1 MNISLP
7 TARFKVSPE
16 DFVVDEIDA
25 YPATGEGPHTLV
37 RFRKRG
43 LTTEAAVARL
53 AAALGVDK
61 RACGH
66 AGLKDKEAVT
76 TQRISLPDVAPE
88 AVLALRWD
96 DLEVLE
102 AVRHRNKLK
111 PGHLHGNRFDIVLRD
126 VSDVATTLA
135 TLAVL
140 AREGFPNA
148 FGPQRFGRDGDNAD
162 RALAFVRGEERG
174 PRDSRE
180 RRLLFS
186 ALQSRWFNRLLS
198 TRVADGSYRVPEE
211 GDLLKKHD
219 TGGMFLCEDA
229 ETDRARA
236 ARGELSPTGPMF
248 GSDMTLPGGA
258 VLARELAVLAEDGM
272 DLERLRPHRALGEG
286 TRRVLRILPAELVAD
301 EQGPAVVRVR
311 MTLPKGAYA
320 TTALAAA
327 VSLLPGR
334 SARDLPQPNAG
345 SGIDSPEPTSEQ
357 FPE

>member
-1 MNISLP
+1 MNAPLP
-7 TARFKVSPE
+7 TARFKSSPE

-25 YPATGEGPHTLV
+25 YPATGDGPHTLV
-37 RFRKRG
+37 RFKKRG
-43 LTTEAAVARL
+43 LTTEVALARL
-53 AAALGVDK
+53 ATALGVDK

-76 TQRISLPDVAPE
+76 TQRISLPEVAPE
-88 AVLALRWD
+88 AALALRWD

-102 AVRHRNKLK
+102 ATRHRNKLK
-111 PGHLHGNRFDIVLRD
+111 PGHLHGNRFDIVLRE
-126 VSDVATTLA
+126 VSDVPTTLA
-135 TLAVL
+135 ALA
-140 AREGFPNA
+140 AIGREGFPNA

-162 RALAFVRGEERG
+162 RALAFVRGEDRG
-174 PRDSRE
+174 PRDSRD
-180 RRLLFS
+180 RRMLFS
-186 ALQSRWFNRLLS
+186 ALQSRWFNRLLAA
-198 TRVADGSYRVPEE
+198 RVADGSYRVPAL

-248 GSDMTLPGGA
+248 GSEMTCPGGE
-258 VLARELAVLAEDGM
+258 VLARELAVLAEDGL

-286 TRRVLRILPAELVAD
+286 TRRVLRILPTELVTAD
-301 EQGPAVVRVR
+301 EGQGVVRVR

-334 SARDLPQPNAG
+334 SARDVPQPNDG
-345 SGIDSPEPTSEQ
+345 CGIDSPEPTSE
-357 FPE
+357 

>member
-1 MNISLP
+1 MNAPLP
-7 TARFKVSPE
+7 TARFKSSPE

-25 YPATGEGPHTLV
+25 YPATGDGPHTLV
-37 RFRKRG
+37 RFKKRG
-43 LTTEAAVARL
+43 LTTDVALARL

-76 TQRISLPDVAPE
+76 TQRISLPEVAPE
-88 AVLALRWD
+88 AALALRWD

-102 AVRHRNKLK
+102 AARHRNKLK
-111 PGHLHGNRFDIVLRD
+111 PGHLHGNRFDIVLRE
-126 VSDVATTLA
+126 VSDVPTTLA
-135 TLAVL
+135 ALATIG
-140 AREGFPNA
+140 REGFPNA

-162 RALAFVRGEERG
+162 RALAFVRGEDRG
-174 PRDSRE
+174 PRDSRD
-180 RRLLFS
+180 RRMLFS

-198 TRVADGSYRVPEE
+198 ARVADGSYRVPAL

-219 TGGMFLCEDA
+219 TGGMFLCEDV

-248 GSDMTLPGGA
+248 GSEMTCPGGE
-258 VLARELAVLAEDGM
+258 VLARELAVLAEDGL

-286 TRRVLRILPAELVAD
+286 TRRVLRIMPSELVAED
-301 EQGPAVVRVR
+301 EGEGVVRVR

-334 SARDLPQPNAG
+334 SARDVPQPNDG
-345 SGIDSPEPTSEQ
+345 SGIDSPEPTSE
-357 FPE
+357 